1 MNKQEYELIY
11 NNIVNMSY
19 EIRKVFN
26 RNERLAIANSLL
38 DWLQNNGG
46 CVLIKEDEKK
56 LKTKNKTTYTYMTKW
71 GIKFQVIKDI
81 KYYKIHDVQIK
92 LLTKQRR

>member
-19 EIRKVFN
+19 EVHKVFN
-26 RNERLAIANSLL
+26 RNKKLAMTKELL

-46 CVLIKEDEKK
+46 CVLIKEDEKR

-71 GIKFQVIKDI
+71 GIKFQIIKDV
-81 KYYKIHDVQIK
+81 KYYNIHDVQIK
-92 LLTKQRR
+92 ILTK